1 LADNLFGGEPLICS
15 LPIPAN
21 ADMSDVVMTVV
32 VGGLLFDTN
41 NLLPLHL
48 SSCHASNPCI
58 ACADTVLRTLFAM
71 SNQEYLSFANRI
83 RRYNE
88 LEEKTREGGEMASIG
103 DRIREI
109 REARKMT
116 QDLLAEKSAIS
127 KGFLSDVENNKRN
140 VSSENLLRIAN
151 VLGASLDYLLR
162 GATTEF
168 VSREPVTIPPEL
180 SETAEKL
187 NLTYAQ
193 TVELLEA
200 HRSVLARRSAK
211 QAKHFTV
218 EDWENLHRAIRQVFG

>member
-1 LADNLFGGEPLICS
+1 
-15 LPIPAN
+15 
-21 ADMSDVVMTVV
+21 
-32 VGGLLFDTN
+32 
-41 NLLPLHL
+41 
-48 SSCHASNPCI
+48 
-58 ACADTVLRTLFAM
+58 
-71 SNQEYLSFANRI
+71 
-83 RRYNE
+83 
-88 LEEKTREGGEMASIG
+88 MASIG

-116 QDLLAEKSAIS
+116 QDQLAEKSTIS

-180 SETAEKL
+180 AETAEKH

-218 EDWENLHRAIRQVFG
+218 

>member
-1 LADNLFGGEPLICS
+1 
-15 LPIPAN
+15 
-21 ADMSDVVMTVV
+21 
-32 VGGLLFDTN
+32 
-41 NLLPLHL
+41 
-48 SSCHASNPCI
+48 
-58 ACADTVLRTLFAM
+58 
-71 SNQEYLSFANRI
+71 
-83 RRYNE
+83 
-88 LEEKTREGGEMASIG
+88 MASIG

-116 QDLLAEKSAIS
+116 QDQLAEKSAIS

-162 GATTEF
+162 GATTEY

-187 NLTYAQ
+187 NLSYAQ

-200 HRSVLARRSAK
+200 HRSVLARRSAICIGQYGK
-211 QAKHFTV
+211 SSDDLWQATLITTLLFKSWLLT
-218 EDWENLHRAIRQVFG
+218 LA